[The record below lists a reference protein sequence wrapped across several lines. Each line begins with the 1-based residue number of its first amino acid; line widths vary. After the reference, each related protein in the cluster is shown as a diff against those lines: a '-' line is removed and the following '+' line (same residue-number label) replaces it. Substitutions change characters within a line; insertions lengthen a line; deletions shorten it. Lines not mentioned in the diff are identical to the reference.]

1 MSTAPA
7 VANSGV
13 IEALVLA
20 GDLSK
25 MNDQQ
30 KVLYYK
36 QFCDSLKVNPLT
48 QPFKIMRFQGKEIM
62 YSTKDGTDQLRK
74 RDVISITD
82 ALREI
87 NNDILSWTVKG
98 KNKDGRIDMEVG
110 SVYIGG
116 LKGEALANA
125 DMKALTKGKRRLT
138 LSMVGLGM
146 PDESEID
153 TIDATATTMP
163 FPDPVKGSL
172 TVRAFAAAV
181 ERIKNGEVEII
192 GRLREDF
199 KLTDDQLSVLV
210 TLEDQNIVKHD
221 A

>member
-1 MSTAPA
+1 MSNAPA
-7 VANSGV
+7 LPNNGV

-30 KVLYYK
+30 KVIYYK
-36 QFCDSLKVNPLT
+36 QFCESLRVNPLT

-62 YSTKDGTDQLRK
+62 YSTKDATDQLRK
-74 RDVISITD
+74 RDDISVIEAIK
-82 ALREI
+82 EI
-87 NNDILSWTVKG
+87 ANDILSWTVKG
-98 KNKDGRIDMEVG
+98 KNKDGRIDIEVG

-138 LSMVGLGM
+138 LSMVGLGI

-163 FPDPVKGSL
+163 FPEPGKRSL
-172 TVRAFAAAV
+172 TDQAFAGAV
-181 ERIKNGEVEII
+181 ERIKNGEVNLIAK
-192 GRLREDF
+192 LREEIR
-199 KLTDDQLSVLV
+199 LTDQQVATLI
-210 TLEDQNIVKHD
+210 TLEDQNLIKHD